1 MVVEDGCDEEE
12 GDEGM
17 KVWKEEGRKAM
28 ALLAGLHPS
37 DSSHAQARFALPL
50 PSFLPS
56 TTTLDHTHTHHILNS
71 SHSFFVSSSWH
82 RKLSAITIAVIKR
95 L

>member
-56 TTTLDHTHTHHILNS
+56 TTLSITHIHITYSTALTRSLFQVLGTENALGN
-71 SHSFFVSSSWH
+71 HY
-82 RKLSAITIAVIKR
+82 RCY
-95 L
+95 

>member
-56 TTTLDHTHTHHILNS
+56 FHHSRSHTYTSHTQQLSLVLCFKFLAQKTLGNHY
-71 SHSFFVSSSWH
+71 
-82 RKLSAITIAVIKR
+82 RCY
-95 L
+95 